1 MGAREGW
8 NPEKGIFSDWEF
20 RRKGEPMMR
29 VAVFGAL
36 GIEFFFFPAKGGGV
50 SRMTEMAC
58 LRVGNGQSNIDRT

>member
-1 MGAREGW
+1 
-8 NPEKGIFSDWEF
+8 
-20 RRKGEPMMR
+20 MMR